1 MSQAVEVLL
10 LNPTEDILASLVL
23 VGRTLWESEAVTG
36 VS

>member
-1 MSQAVEVLL
+1 MSQTVDALL
-10 LNPTEDILASLVL
+10 LNLTEDILASLVL